1 MKKLSILLILAL
13 LMLFVAGCSVFGVH
27 SMTGK

>member
-1 MKKLSILLILAL
+1 MKKILSILLMTAAL
-13 LMLFVAGCSVFGVH
+13 VMLTGCGVFGVH